1 MPEPSNGSALIRA
14 HQRSV
19 DAVGGGGKAHSF
31 FSVACIIL
39 KINCVEAAFETFA
52 FKNYFISISFHIY
65 FILYPFHFISISRA
79 INIYHMPPATPQSHS
94 LPHRDQHWFP
104 HKPVV
109 GQLQGHLDE
118 GVRTHVLRLRK
129 VLAVGVVTQN
139 VEIQVVD
146 APVEMWCGGVV
157 WGCGVEVWCGGVV
170 WRCSRSEGWC
180 GGVVWGCGVGVQQ
193 KCGVVWCSGGV
204 VVQRRCNVMMQKRYG
219 EKERFEGKRSRQKY
233 DLAGSPRRS
242 YSVFTST
249 FET

>member
-52 FKNYFISISFHIY
+52 FKNYFISISFHIH
-65 FILYPFHFISISRA
+65 FISYPFHFISISFHIHFISYPFHFISISRA
-79 INIYHMPPATPQSHS
+79 TNIYHLPPATPQSHS

-146 APVEMWCGGVV
+146 APVE
-157 WGCGVEVWCGGVV
+157 VWCGGVV
-170 WRCSRSEGWC
+170 WRCSRSEVWC
-180 GGVVWGCGVGVQQ
+180 GGVVWGCGVEVQQ
-193 KCGVVWCSGGV
+193 K
-204 VVQRRCNVMMQKRYG
+204 
-219 EKERFEGKRSRQKY
+219 
-233 DLAGSPRRS
+233 
-242 YSVFTST
+242 
-249 FET
+249 